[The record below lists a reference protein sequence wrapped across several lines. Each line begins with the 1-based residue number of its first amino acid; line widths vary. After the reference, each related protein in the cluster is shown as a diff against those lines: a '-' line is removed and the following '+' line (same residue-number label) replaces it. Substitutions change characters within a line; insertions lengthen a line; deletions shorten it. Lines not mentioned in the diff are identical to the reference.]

1 MYNWAQFMVSLWEI
15 DIPRSNFF
23 FFLFTFFFLPEFLKR
38 TWLCVYY
45 LGTLKLKKEAFLI
58 NFYMLGKGDVTIFFW
73 LKKDMNLISHFISSP
88 LSSILQYHT
97 LSLPLQL
104 LGFLGSSSKENWQN
118 NLMLPHKFWK
128 EEDCLCLSES
138 LQQGSDTLRTWFNFT
153 SSV

>member
-15 DIPRSNFF
+15 DIPRSNLFF
-23 FFLFTFFFLPEFLKR
+23 FFFKSFFLPGVSEL
-38 TWLCVYY
+38 TWLCIFFMV
-45 LGTLKLKKEAFLI
+45 TLKWKKEAFLL
-58 NFYMLGKGDVTIFFW
+58 NFYMLGKGDANIFFH
-73 LKKDMNLISHFISSP
+73 LKKDVKLISHFISSA

-104 LGFLGSSSKENWQN
+104 LGFLGSSSRENWQN

-138 LQQGSDTLRTWFNFT
+138 LQQCSDTSGTWFNYTFL
-153 SSV
+153 V